1 MSAPTT
7 PDLRPLAIGELID
20 RSAQLW
26 RSHFGALFR
35 LYLGYGLSIFILQQL
50 FRLAMKQ
57 WFPLV
62 GGGPALIKALD
73 QQPFEALRQYGLAAG
88 PILIFLVLAFWGS
101 WMVVVAGSHFA
112 IRHRLGQSATL
123 SEGFSRVRARLG
135 ALTGAFVLSSLAWML
150 AMLLFSVPGLAFAG
164 VAGFA
169 FRDNPTLQGP
179 VVALGMVVML
189 LGMLAAV
196 LWYLLRFLFTGP
208 VIAMEDVGAWA
219 ALRRSGELISG
230 RIGKG
235 ILNRVKV
242 RATLVL
248 TIVFAI
254 LMVVGMVAGIPAT
267 ILQFVYANPL
277 DPVNADPNNIPQLL
291 MIPAELLSIAAQ
303 AVFSPL
309 YLVVAAL
316 FYVDMRV
323 RREGLDLELQLEKE
337 PRTP

>member
-35 LYLGYGLSIFILQQL
+35 LYLGYSLSLFILQQL
-50 FRLAMKQ
+50 FRLATKQ

-62 GGGPALIKALD
+62 GGGPALMKAID
-73 QQPFEALRQYGLAAG
+73 QQPFEVLRQYAIAAG
-88 PILIFLVLAFWGS
+88 PIVLLLVLSFWSS
-101 WMVVVAGSHFA
+101 WLVVVAGSHYA
-112 IRHRLGQSATL
+112 IRHQLGKSTTL
-123 SEGFSRVRARLG
+123 SEGFSRARARLG
-135 ALTGAFVLSSLAWML
+135 VLTGAFVLSSLWWMVATLL
-150 AMLLFSVPGLAFAG
+150 AAVPGLALAG
-164 VAGFA
+164 VAGYA
-169 FRDNPTLQGP
+169 YRDAPTVQGP
-179 VVALGMVVML
+179 MIALGLIVMASGIL
-189 LGMLAAV
+189 FAM
-196 LWYLLRFLFTGP
+196 LWYVLRFLFTAP
-208 VIAMEDVGAWA
+208 VIATEDVGAWG

-230 RIGKG
+230 RVGQG
-235 ILNRVKV
+235 ILNIVKV

-254 LMVVGMVAGIPAT
+254 LLVVSLVAGIPAA

-277 DPVNADPNNIPQLL
+277 DPVNADPDNIPQLL
-291 MIPAELLSIAAQ
+291 MIPAELLTVAAQ
-303 AVFSPL
+303 SVFSPL

-323 RREGLDLELQLEKE
+323 RREGLDLELQLAKD